1 MTGPPARRPATSD
14 PGGIQARADG
24 HQVEVRTYDGELIR
38 IVSSSVAA
46 DMVRARLA
54 DDLQHCLR
62 LKLGIRWLPPRFDR
76 PSGRPDL
83 KQMERREP
91 GRYAALWRGTR
102 DARVGKGALGRRTVD
117 RAVAFM
123 ATKHS

>member
-1 MTGPPARRPATSD
+1 MTSQSAGNPATSD